1 MNSPVSPRRLPS
13 PSPAEVPRRRSRRWW
28 WVAAA
33 VLVVVA
39 GVGAALFEP
48 WRLFTRSSIDEAAP
62 AAAATPAAVS
72 TSLVT
77 TVVATPPT
85 GPATPTSTPSS
96 SIAPATT
103 SDPEPT
109 APPSTPEPFVDGEH
123 ATSGTAAVVSGAD
136 GRRYVRLENFSTS
149 DGPDVHVILSD
160 RSSGQA
166 DWGVYDD
173 GRHVELGEL
182 KATDGN
188 QNYEIPADV
197 DLAGLRSVVVWCDRF
212 DVAFGTAALAA

>member
-62 AAAATPAAVS
+62 AAAATPAAAS
-72 TSLVT
+72 TSPAPSVT
-77 TVVATPPT
+77 MTPST
-85 GPATPTSTPSS
+85 GPGTTASASS
-96 SIAPATT
+96 SSPVPATT
-103 SDPEPT
+103 SAPDPT
-109 APPSTPEPFVDGEH
+109 APPAAPEPFVDGEH
-123 ATSGTAAVVSGAD
+123 ATSGTATVVTAAD

-160 RSSGQA
+160 RSSGQS

-197 DLAGLRSVVVWCDRF
+197 DLAGLQSVVIWCDRF
-212 DVAFGTAALAA
+212 DVAFGTAALTA